1 MKTLSNMNYQLHSR
15 DYFVRI
21 KASDLSRIV
30 FEHLESTQEPS
41 VCAESHKFIARCG
54 FTEWQ
59 GTHRGHV
66 VSLGWDWAQPVVGH
80 VVLLR
85 DVAPRTNVRLID
97 ELGYDFHDEQASPRF
112 FELITG
118 LRWQDEVHRCLQFVG
133 SLSFAH

>member
-21 KASDLSRIV
+21 KASELSRIV
-30 FEHLESTQEPS
+30 FEHMESMQEPS

-59 GTHRGHV
+59 GTYQNHI
-66 VSLGWDWAQPVVGH
+66 VSLGWDWAQPVLGRVL
-80 VVLLR
+80 LLR

-97 ELGYDFHDEQASPRF
+97 ELGYDFQDHQACPRF
-112 FELITG
+112 FDFIAS
-118 LRWQDEVHRCLQFVG
+118 LRWQDEVHRCLKFAG
-133 SLSFAH
+133 TSSLAH